1 MSKDLDM
8 LQNLQKLAR
17 EMRYDGDLASSV
29 SYSVFNEEGR
39 DEDVSAMADYL
50 LGIINDKLGWEK
62 KGD

>member
-17 EMRYDGDLASSV
+17 EMRYDGCLADSI

-50 LGIINDKLGWEK
+50 LGLINDQLGWEK